1 MFKVLKAFT
10 TGGLTSSKGKIIDIK
25 DKKVSDMLL
34 KAGIIEKYDKSDA
47 SSDDLQRQIT
57 QLESEK
63 EKLESELAVFKEI
76 KVQIPD
82 GATVTTLGEKTVE
95 EFQENITISPEN
107 SVQGSLK
114 YLASFEEFSKDAK
127 GNFLALY
134 FPEAKAD
141 TTITCEVK
149 GDGAKLKKP
158 VAVDQKDGLI
168 VLQIANKNQ
177 TIEVVSDGKTTK
189 TLTLTDLELK
199 TE

>member
-34 KAGIIEKYDKSDA
+34 KAGIIEKYDKSDT

-76 KVQIPD
+76 KVQVPD

-149 GDGAKLKKP
+149 GEGAKLKKP

>member
-10 TGGLTSSKGKIIDIK
+10 TGELTSSKGKVIEIK

-34 KAGIIEKYDKSDA
+34 KAGIIAKYDKSDA
-47 SSDDLQRQIT
+47 SSDDLQKQIT

-76 KVQIPD
+76 KVQVPD

-95 EFQENITISPEN
+95 EFQENVTISPEN
-107 SVQGSLK
+107 SIQGSLK
-114 YLASFEEFSKDAK
+114 HLASFEEFGKDAK

-141 TTITCEVK
+141 KVITCEVK
-149 GDGAKLKKP
+149 GDGSKLKKP

-177 TIEVVSDGKTTK
+177 TIEVVSDGMTTK
-189 TLTLTDLELK
+189 TLTLTELDLK

>member
-10 TGGLTSSKGKIIDIK
+10 TGELTSSKGKVIEIK

-34 KAGIIEKYDKSDA
+34 KAGIIVKYDKSDA
-47 SSDDLQRQIT
+47 SSDDLQKQIT

-76 KVQIPD
+76 KVQVPD

-95 EFQENITISPEN
+95 EFQENVTISPEN
-107 SVQGSLK
+107 SIQGSLK
-114 YLASFEEFSKDAK
+114 HLESFEEFSKDAK

-141 TTITCEVK
+141 TVITCEVK
-149 GDGAKLKKP
+149 GDGSKLKKP

-168 VLQIANKNQ
+168 VLQIANTNQ

-189 TLTLTDLELK
+189 TLTLTELDLK

>member
-76 KVQIPD
+76 KVQVPD

-149 GDGAKLKKP
+149 GEGAKLKKP

-168 VLQIANKNQ
+168 VLQIANINQ

-189 TLTLTDLELK
+189 TLTLTELELK

>member
-10 TGGLTSSKGKIIDIK
+10 TGELTSSKGKVIEIK

-34 KAGIIEKYDKSDA
+34 KAGIIAKYDKSDA
-47 SSDDLQRQIT
+47 SSNDLQKQIT
-57 QLESEK
+57 Q
-63 EKLESELAVFKEI
+63 LESELAVFKEI
-76 KVQIPD
+76 KVQVPD

-95 EFQENITISPEN
+95 EFQENVTISPEN
-107 SVQGSLK
+107 SIQGSLK
-114 YLASFEEFSKDAK
+114 HLESFEEFSKDAK

-141 TTITCEVK
+141 TVITCEVK
-149 GDGAKLKKP
+149 GDGSKLKKP

-168 VLQIANKNQ
+168 VLQIANTNQ

-189 TLTLTDLELK
+189 TLTLTELDLK

>member
-10 TGGLTSSKGKIIDIK
+10 TGELTSSKGKVIEIK

-34 KAGIIEKYDKSDA
+34 KAGIIAKYDKSDA
-47 SSDDLQRQIT
+47 SSNDLQKQIT

-76 KVQIPD
+76 KVQVPD

-95 EFQENITISPEN
+95 EFQENVTISPEN
-107 SVQGSLK
+107 SIQGSLK
-114 YLASFEEFSKDAK
+114 HLESFEEFSKDAK

-141 TTITCEVK
+141 TVITCEVK
-149 GDGAKLKKP
+149 GDGSKLKKP

-168 VLQIANKNQ
+168 VLQIANTNQ

-189 TLTLTDLELK
+189 TLTLTELDLK

>member
-10 TGGLTSSKGKIIDIK
+10 TGELTSSKGKVIEIK

-34 KAGIIEKYDKSDA
+34 KAGIIAKYDKSDA
-47 SSDDLQRQIT
+47 SSDDLQKQIT

-76 KVQIPD
+76 KVQVPD

-95 EFQENITISPEN
+95 EFQENVTISPEN
-107 SVQGSLK
+107 SIQGSLK
-114 YLASFEEFSKDAK
+114 HLESFEEFSKDAK

-141 TTITCEVK
+141 TVITCEVK
-149 GDGAKLKKP
+149 GDGSKLKKP

-168 VLQIANKNQ
+168 VLQIANTNQ
-177 TIEVVSDGKTTK
+177 TIEVVSDGKNTK
-189 TLTLTDLELK
+189 TLTLTELDLK

>member
-1 MFKVLKAFT
+1 MLLLGYKQILD
-10 TGGLTSSKGKIIDIK
+10 LNIIKNLEIK
-25 DKKVSDMLL
+25 DKKVSEMLI
-34 KAGIIEKYDKSDA
+34 KAGIIEKYDKNDT
-47 SSDDLQRQIT
+47 SSTEELQKQIT

-76 KVQIPD
+76 KVQVPD
-82 GATVTTLGEKTVE
+82 GSAVTTLGEKTVE
-95 EFQENITISPEN
+95 EFQENISINPEN
-107 SVQGSLK
+107 SIQGSLK
-114 YLASFEEFSKDAK
+114 YLESFEEFSKDAK

-141 TTITCEVK
+141 TVITCELK
-149 GDGAKLKKP
+149 GDGSKVKKP
-158 VAVDQKDGLI
+158 VAVDSKDGLI

-177 TIEVVSDGKTTK
+177 TIEIVSEGKTTK

>member
-76 KVQIPD
+76 KVQVPD

-149 GDGAKLKKP
+149 GEGAKLKKP

>member
-10 TGGLTSSKGKIIDIK
+10 TGELTSSKGKVIEIK

-34 KAGIIEKYDKSDA
+34 KAGIIAKYDKSDA
-47 SSDDLQRQIT
+47 SSDDLQKQIT

-76 KVQIPD
+76 KVQVPD

-107 SVQGSLK
+107 SIQGSLK
-114 YLASFEEFSKDAK
+114 HLESFEEFSKDAK

-141 TTITCEVK
+141 TVITCEVK
-149 GDGAKLKKP
+149 GDGSKLKKP

-168 VLQIANKNQ
+168 VLQIANTNQ

-189 TLTLTDLELK
+189 TLTLTELDLK